1 LLSLCPPATPG
12 GAAPATT
19 GRQIKDFPIT
29 AENVS
34 RIQPFVTEE
43 LELDGYTWML
53 SNEPVDGTD

>member
-1 LLSLCPPATPG
+1 MLHR
-12 GAAPATT
+12 
-19 GRQIKDFPIT
+19 RQPVVKIKDFPIT

-43 LELDGYTWML
+43 LDLDGYTRML